1 MHTMKKSTIS
11 FSKEKVDKS
20 VDMRPQTYKCVNK
33 IRDNLFL
40 QGGREGIVSELI
52 ETLE

>member
-20 VDMRPQTYKCVNK
+20 VDMHPQAYKCVNK
-33 IRDNLFL
+33 VRDTLFL
-40 QGGREGIVSELI
+40 QGGWAL
-52 ETLE
+52 

>member
-20 VDMRPQTYKCVNK
+20 VDMHPQTYKCVNK
-33 IRDNLFL
+33 VRNNLFL
-40 QGGREGIVSELI
+40 QGGRAL
-52 ETLE
+52 